1 MVPSVDPASIDILV
15 RTVMN
20 LLHRLSLS
28 RQFLVASFPI
38 LLVAML
44 VIGLWVAHEIE
55 RGVVNRLGSVT
66 SLYVDSLVAPHVQ
79 HLLEADTLD
88 ATRRK
93 ALDTLLT
100 DTPLGQHILAF
111 NIWRPDGRIAYS
123 TNASTIGKV
132 FPVGPGLVAALQGNL
147 YSKIIERAEQE
158 HGFIDSNWPPRLIE
172 TYTPIHAETLGRI
185 VGVAEFY
192 QTTDELVR
200 ETTAA
205 QRRSWLVVAAT
216 MSIMYLMLFG
226 VVRRG
231 SQTIVAQRRELGDR
245 VAELSRLLER
255 NAKLDAKVRG
265 AAAQA
270 TALNERFLR
279 RISADL
285 HDGPGQ
291 DLGYALM
298 RLEAVADE
306 CVRTPPGGFAPGPL
320 RDGIGAVQA
329 SLESALGELRAIS
342 AGLQLPEVENL
353 STSEIAARAV
363 RDYER
368 KTGAKP
374 VLACSGAPVESSLP
388 VKIALYRLLQESLAN
403 GFRHANAA
411 EQRVTLSRAN
421 GQLIVEVRDSGPGF
435 GASELADH
443 GRIGLAG
450 MRGRVEALG
459 GSFEVHSARGR
470 GTTVK
475 ASLPAQVPGVDD
487 E

>member
-1 MVPSVDPASIDILV
+1 M
-15 RTVMN
+15 
-20 LLHRLSLS
+20 
-28 RQFLVASFPI
+28 
-38 LLVAML
+38 
-44 VIGLWVAHEIE
+44 
-55 RGVVNRLGSVT
+55 
-66 SLYVDSLVAPHVQ
+66 
-79 HLLEADTLD
+79 
-88 ATRRK
+88 
-93 ALDTLLT
+93 
-100 DTPLGQHILAF
+100 
-111 NIWRPDGRIAYS
+111 
-123 TNASTIGKV
+123 
-132 FPVGPGLVAALQGNL
+132 
-147 YSKIIERAEQE
+147 
-158 HGFIDSNWPPRLIE
+158 
-172 TYTPIHAETLGRI
+172 
-185 VGVAEFY
+185 AEFY

-205 QRRSWLVVAAT
+205 QRRSWLVVAAA

-306 CVRTPPGGFAPGPL
+306 CVRTPPGGSAPGPL
-320 RDGIGAVQA
+320 RDDIGAVRA
-329 SLESALGELRAIS
+329 SLESALDELRVIS

-374 VLACSGAPVESSLP
+374 VLVCSGAPVEGSLP

-435 GASELADH
+435 GANELADH

-459 GSFEVHSARGR
+459 GSFEVHSAPGR